1 MNAYYNRLRLALAL
15 VIVLVRCET
24 AITQPQGSNARIDA
38 LLSSMTMEEKVGQ
51 MTQINLEV
59 VLKKNNGSIVYPIE
73 VDSQKL
79 HEAISKFGVGSFLN
93 NGRMAHSREEWISV
107 ISAIQHMASESRIQ
121 IPVLYGIDAIHG
133 ANYAR
138 NATLFPHQLAQAA
151 SWNPALVAQ
160 IAKTTA
166 YETRSCGIPWVFS
179 PIVDVGRQPLW
190 SQFFETYG
198 EDVYLTTTLGAA
210 AVRGYQSED
219 LSAATSVAACVKH
232 YVGYSAPQLGK
243 DRTPAYMDE
252 RTLREIYLP
261 PFQEAIQQGV
271 RTLIVNSG
279 ELNGVPGHANGYL
292 LRNVLREELGFEG
305 IVLSDWGDIER
316 LHTIHRVAHDNREA
330 VAIAIE
336 AGIDMSMVP
345 NDFRF
350 CAALVDLVKKGEVSE
365 TRIDSSVRRI
375 LQLKYDLGLFDN
387 PLALPLDADLLFGGE
402 PHAKISYQ
410 AASESITLLKNE
422 KHILPLS
429 TDMNVL
435 VVGPAGNSLSYL
447 NGPWTRTWQGN
458 DTIIEQEDERTIY
471 QAIQAHSAT
480 ATYHI
485 GCNEDSVVNRST
497 MTSDMLKSDV
507 IVLCVGEKPSA
518 EKPGDIH
525 DLTLSAAQLALAEIA
540 IAAGKPVILVLVEG
554 RPRIVSSFVDRCQA
568 VVLAYQ
574 PGSMGGA
581 ALADVL
587 FGKVNPSGH
596 LPFTYPR
603 YVNDLLTYDHKKSE
617 EVDKNYGSNGY
628 NPQWPF
634 GAGISYTSFDYSD
647 VQLSADT
654 LRADEELEIK
664 VTLSNSG
671 VRSGKDVVQLYVSDE
686 VASITPPV
694 KQLRG
699 FEKVDLEAGAAQTVS
714 FRLSA
719 KDLSFINAQ
728 LNSATEAGWFTVEVE
743 HKRRRFYFEP

>member
-15 VIVLVRCET
+15 VMVLVRCEI
-24 AITQPQGSNARIDA
+24 AIAQPQGSNARIDA
-38 LLSSMTMEEKVGQ
+38 LLTSMTLEEKVGQ

-138 NATLFPHQLAQAA
+138 NSTLFPHQLAQAA
-151 SWNPALVAQ
+151 SWNPSLVSE

-166 YETRSCGIPWVFS
+166 YETRCCGIPWVFS

-210 AVRGYQSED
+210 AVRAYQGES
-219 LSAATSVAACVKH
+219 LSDNTSVAACVKH
-232 YVGYSAPQLGK
+232 YVGYSAPQSGK

-330 VAIAIE
+330 VAIAID

-387 PLALPLDADLLFGGE
+387 PLALPLDADLRFGGE
-402 PHAKISYQ
+402 SHAKIAYQ
-410 AASESITLLKNE
+410 AASEAITLLKNE

-471 QAIQAHSAT
+471 QAILAHSAT
-480 ATYHI
+480 AMYHI
-485 GCNEDSVVNRST
+485 GCNEDSIVNRST
-497 MTSDMLKSDV
+497 MTSDALKSDV
-507 IVLCVGEKPSA
+507 IVLCLGEKPSA
-518 EKPGDIH
+518 EKPGDIR
-525 DLTLSAAQLALAEIA
+525 DLTLSAAQLTLAETA
-540 IAAGKPVILVLVEG
+540 IAVGKPVILVLVEG
-554 RPRIVSSFVDRCQA
+554 RPRIISSFVDRCQA

-603 YVNDLLTYDHKKSE
+603 YVNDFLTYDHKKSE

-628 NPQWPF
+628 NPQWSF
-634 GAGISYTSFDYSD
+634 GEGLSYTQFEYSEMK
-647 VQLSADT
+647 LSEDT
-654 LRADEELEIK
+654 LRADEELEII

-699 FEKVDLEAGAAQTVS
+699 FEKVDLETGAAQTVS

-719 KDLSFINAQ
+719 NDLSFINAQ

-743 HKRRRFYFEP
+743 HKRRRFYFKP